1 MLTIM
6 GATPEPVLAPLELVW
21 ALEDA
26 GELFLRYRLT
36 A

>member
-6 GATPEPVLAPLELVW
+6 GATPEPLLTPLELVW

>member
-1 MLTIM
+1 
-6 GATPEPVLAPLELVW
+6 VLAPLELVW